1 MKKTDMIL
9 KEVAQLRRDMAQAV
23 ARIEALESNNALTA
37 MAANTRA
44 ETADAQATYTAM
56 MTDTLLEV

>member
-1 MKKTDMIL
+1 MIL

-23 ARIEALESNNALTA
+23 DRIAALEDANALL
-37 MAANTRA
+37 AARANSRA
-44 ETADAQATYTAM
+44 ETTDAQATYTAM